1 MEEKGTE
8 TGQGSRGKMKWK
20 ETGTVVISLLQ
31 TVRRDDLANSPIPR
45 DVVKKMI
52 FKGTNIFLMIV
63 VVHS

>member
-8 TGQGSRGKMKWK
+8 TGQGRGGKMKWK

-45 DVVKKMI
+45 DVVKMI

>member
-1 MEEKGTE
+1 
-8 TGQGSRGKMKWK
+8 MKWK

-31 TVRRDDLANSPIPR
+31 TVWRDDLANGPIPR

-52 FKGTNIFLMIV
+52 FKGTNVFLMIV